1 MSNLNDSAAVCFR
14 TGWIDHLGGHVLL
27 IGACQHEGEGYQGNS
42 MVREY
47 LVVFPDET
55 PWIATR
61 LVDQSLYGESGILL
75 RDVANEARRLI
86 SVAKSALRAKFANQK
101 LALHEEV
108 REAVSEGEKVDLDDI
123 IEMRVLGL
131 LGPQFQKIATET
143 GIRSLAALVEATMQ
157 HGKSYQRR
165 TSF

>member
-61 LVDQSLYGESGILL
+61 IVDQSLYGENGIPL
-75 RDVANEARRLI
+75 RNALNEARRLI
-86 SVAKSALRAKFANQK
+86 SVAKSALKAKFSNQK
-101 LALHEEV
+101 MILFEEV
-108 REAVSEGEKVDLDDI
+108 RDAITEGEKVDLDDI
-123 IEMRVLGL
+123 IEMQVLGL
-131 LGPQFQKIATET
+131 LGPRFQNISTET

-165 TSF
+165 ISF

>member
-61 LVDQSLYGESGILL
+61 IVDQSLYGKNGIPL
-75 RDVANEARRLI
+75 RDAVNEARRLVA
-86 SVAKSALRAKFANQK
+86 VAKSALRAKYSKRTMTLF
-101 LALHEEV
+101 EEV
-108 REAVSEGEKVDLDDI
+108 RDGIAEGEKVILDDV

-131 LGPQFQKIATET
+131 LGPHFQKIATET
-143 GIRSLAALVEATMQ
+143 GISSLAALVEATMQ
-157 HGKSYQRR
+157 HDKSHQR
-165 TSF
+165 TVSF

>member
-1 MSNLNDSAAVCFR
+1 MANLNASAAVCFR

-42 MVREY
+42 MIREY
-47 LVVFPDET
+47 LVVFPGET

-61 LVDQSLYGESGILL
+61 IVDQSLYGEQGIPL
-75 RDVANEARRLI
+75 RDALKEARRLI

-101 LALHEEV
+101 LVLFEEV
-108 REAVSEGEKVDLDDI
+108 RDAIAEGEKVDLDDI
-123 IEMRVLGL
+123 IEMQVLGL

-143 GIRSLAALVEATMQ
+143 GIRSLAELVEATMQ

-165 TSF
+165 SSF

>member
-27 IGACQHEGEGYQGNS
+27 IGACQREGEGYQGS
-42 MVREY
+42 KIVREY

-61 LVDQSLYGESGILL
+61 ITDQSLYGEDGIPL
-75 RDVANEARRLI
+75 RDAVSEAQRLLT
-86 SVAKSALRAKFANQK
+86 VAKSALRAKFSGQR
-101 LALHEEV
+101 LALLEEV
-108 REAVSEGEKVDLDDI
+108 RDGITEGEKVLLDDI

-131 LGPQFQKIATET
+131 LGPHFPRIAEET
-143 GIRSLAALVEATMQ
+143 AIRPLAELVELTMQ
-157 HGKSYQRR
+157 HGKSHQR
-165 TSF
+165 TVSF